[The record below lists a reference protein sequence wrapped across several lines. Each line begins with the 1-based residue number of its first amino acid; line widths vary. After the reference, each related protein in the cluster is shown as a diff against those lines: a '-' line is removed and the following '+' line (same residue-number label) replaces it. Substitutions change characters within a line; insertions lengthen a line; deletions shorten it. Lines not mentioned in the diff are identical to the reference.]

1 MPLELSSQGIR
12 PMRWTAQHRE
22 MQGARRVGLRADG
35 ASVRCNIG
43 GDQEV
48 SDRDEDHA
56 VRCHILRG
64 GA

>member
-1 MPLELSSQGIR
+1 MH
-12 PMRWTAQHRE
+12 WTAQHRE
-22 MQGARRVGLRADG
+22 MQGARKVGLRADG

-56 VRCHILRG
+56 VRCRILRG